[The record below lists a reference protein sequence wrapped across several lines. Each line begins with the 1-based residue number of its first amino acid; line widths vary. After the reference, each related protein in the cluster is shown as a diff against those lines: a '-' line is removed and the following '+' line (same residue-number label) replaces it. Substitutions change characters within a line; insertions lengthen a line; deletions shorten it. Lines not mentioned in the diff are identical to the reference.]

1 MESWMG
7 VAMLI
12 EATLF
17 SFLVALLGTWM
28 GLRGL
33 FRLFEAMTAT
43 QLEPVPVRAAPHS
56 RIRSGRHHAA

>member
-1 MESWMG
+1 MGSWME

-17 SFLVALLGTWM
+17 SSLVALLGAWM

-43 QLEPVPVRAAPHS
+43 QLEPVPVRGAAHS
-56 RIRSGRHHAA
+56 RIHSGSRRAA